1 MSPFLVLAIGVIFV
15 IVAIGVLKLHPFVA
29 LVFAAILVGILS
41 PDPLPLGKND
51 KHRLEAIDEFSKD
64 DAALPLKDP
73 NAEQIEELQ
82 ATKWSL
88 LVQIRRAFEQT
99 AVGLGKTAGS
109 IAIVIALA
117 AIIGQCLMVSGAA
130 DKIVRRLLGFLGE
143 KRANYALLGSGY
155 VLSVPVFFDTV
166 FFLLVPLARAMRLRT
181 GRNYMM
187 YVMAICAGGAVT
199 HGLVPPTPGPLFM
212 AEELDIDLG
221 IAILGGFLIGLPV
234 AFIGGIVLPRI
245 LTKFYDIPM
254 RDAPGSS
261 TEELQEIVD
270 RSDDQL
276 PGFLASISPV
286 AIPVLLITA
295 FSIFNAI
302 FTQMASATQERWLW
316 LWDVMA
322 ALGDKHFAMIIAT
335 LLALWLMKT
344 QKKYSLKQLTK
355 AIEPALLA
363 AGVIILITAAGGA
376 FGAMLRDSGLKEA
389 IKDYVSIEQG
399 GDTYTLGIVLIFV
412 AFGIASVLKIAQGSG
427 TVAMMTGAS
436 IMAPIL
442 IALSED
448 GIALPYHPIYIFASI
463 AFGSKVISWMNDS
476 GFWVVS
482 RMSGFNQAEALK
494 TWTLQLG
501 IMGVIGLAEVLIL
514 VHILPF
520 KG

>member
-15 IVAIGVLKLHPFVA
+15 IVAIGGLKLHPFIA
-29 LVFAAILVGILS
+29 LVLAAILVGVIS
-41 PDPLPLGKND
+41 PETLPEGKTD
-51 KHRLEAIDEFSKD
+51 EQRLEG
-64 DAALPLKDP
+64 
-73 NAEQIEELQ
+73 AEVNR
-82 ATKWSL
+82 
-88 LVQIRRAFEQT
+88 LVQVRRAFEQT

-117 AIIGQCLMVSGAA
+117 AVIGQCLMESGAA

-143 KRANYALLGSGY
+143 KRASYALLGSGY

-181 GRNYMM
+181 GKNYMI

-212 AEELDIDLG
+212 AAELDIDLG

-234 AFIGGIVLPRI
+234 AFFGGIVLPWI
-245 LTKFYDIPM
+245 LSKFYDVPM

-261 TEELQEIVD
+261 TEELQKIVD
-270 RSDDQL
+270 RSEDQL
-276 PGFLASISPV
+276 PGLLSSISPV
-286 AIPVLLITA
+286 VIPVLLITA

-302 FTQMASATQERWLW
+302 YTQMEPAAQESWLR
-316 LWDVMA
+316 LWDLMA
-322 ALGDKHFAMIIAT
+322 FLGDKHFAMIVAT
-335 LLALWLMKT
+335 SLALWLMKS
-344 QKKYSLKQLTK
+344 QKGYSFKQLTA

-376 FGAMLRDSGLKEA
+376 FGAMLRDCGLKDA
-389 IKDYVSIEQG
+389 IKDYVSVEQG
-399 GDTYTLGIVLIFV
+399 GDTATLGVAIILIAWGV
-412 AFGIASVLKIAQGSG
+412 AAIMKVAQGSG

-442 IALSED
+442 VALDSD
-448 GIALPYHPIYIFASI
+448 GIELPYHPIYIFAAI
-463 AFGSKVISWMNDS
+463 AFGSKVVSWMNDS

-482 RMSGFNQAEALK
+482 RMSGFNQREALK

-501 IMGVIGLAEVLIL
+501 LMGVIGLLEVLVLIH
-514 VHILPF
+514 VLPF
-520 KG
+520 AG